1 MVKGSGE
8 GVFEGAT
15 GRLDFK
21 DDIDAGNYP
30 YRGHFTF

>member
-21 DDIDAGNYP
+21 DDVSVGNFP
-30 YRGHFTF
+30 YRGHLLY